1 MIIRAS
7 EEYRGGPVGR
17 SRANRDVSPNT
28 DSLFFPEGEYWTIA
42 YEGQTCRLRD
52 SKGLRYLAHLLR
64 HPAERFSAA
73 DLIATDDSTRRRTL
87 GPSNSRSTRSRAR
100 PHGGDQT
107 HPRRRAE
114 NRAVSP
120 VPRLPPEHRGQDRP
134 NLRLSARSDAAD
146 GVEDVMGAARG
157 RH

>member
-1 MIIRAS
+1 VIIRAS

-73 DLIATDDSTRRRTL
+73 DLIATDDSTRRRT
-87 GPSNSRSTRSRAR
+87 GEPSDPRTLDPPDPERAR
-100 PHGGDQT
+100 TAVTKRIRAAVQKIAQYHPSLGYHLSTAVKTGQT
-107 HPRRRAE
+107 C
-114 NRAVSP
+114 VY
-120 VPRLPPEHRGQDRP
+120 LPDPTRP
-134 NLRLSARSDAAD
+134 MAWR
-146 GVEDVMGAARG
+146 M
-157 RH
+157 